1 MQSLTKQLKELK
13 KRQKLEGH
21 PISKHL
27 RQVAQDRFQ
36 DVLKERKEQQEEQQ
50 KIKAADAEDKR
61 ALHLAKSREYLARQA
76 AISTEQKWKKQRL
89 EEAAAEKEFK
99 SNLKQFHANIAT
111 VVAKHLM
118 AELEKFK
125 AEGAADELKA
135 NVQKPA
141 VTARGKQRKNLPL
154 FSCMEK
160 GETVAREVEPKVFRY
175 IGSLVQAPGMSHHN
189 CTCSEALEWVMCK
202 GKRMYQHKT
211 GVTGVGPVLK
221 ELLEFTLPYYEHA
234 CGQRWSAQTLLQEA
248 DYNVDFAY
256 LAGVWRYSHALGPTY
271 FPGGVREWPPD
282 L

>member
-27 RQVAQDRFQ
+27 RQVAQDRFE
-36 DVLKERKEQQEEQQ
+36 DVLKERKEQQEHQQ
-50 KIKAADAEDKR
+50 KVKAADAEEKR

-76 AISTEQKWKKQRL
+76 AISTEQKWKRQRL
-89 EEAAAEKEFK
+89 EEAAAEKEGK
-99 SNLKQFHANIAT
+99 SNLKHFHATIAT
-111 VVAKHLM
+111 LVAKHLM
-118 AELEKFK
+118 AELEKFRPD
-125 AEGAADELKA
+125 GAADELKA
-135 NVQKPA
+135 NAQKP
-141 VTARGKQRKNLPL
+141 VVIARGKARKNLPL

-160 GETVAREVEPKVFRY
+160 GETVAREVDPKVFRY

-202 GKRMYQHKT
+202 GQRMYQHKT

-234 CGQRWSAQTLLQEA
+234 CGKRWRAQSLLQEA

-271 FPGGVREWPPD
+271 FPGGVREWPPN